1 MLNHESIVIENYW
14 VQKVY
19 FLQNVIMYKLIYT
32 FYFQKLSF

>member
-19 FLQNVIMYKLIYT
+19 FLQNFIMYKLIYT